1 MPNTKNFKSP
11 DELFLG
17 QKPSIKKLKPFGSK
31 VFYKVNSKKDLKKL
45 EHRARE
51 AIYLNFDQNTQCYK
65 LIDVMDW
72 KLIKSRE
79 IELVGIK
86 GESIPK
92 SKPEPEPIVVQDSGS
107 YSEELSS
114 YSSSSS
120 HSEHDEDISH
130 GDV

>member
-1 MPNTKNFKSP
+1 MLADSNLDLSLWDFAFETASALRNMVPNTKNFKSP

-65 LIDVMDW
+65 LIDVMD
-72 KLIKSRE
+72 
-79 IELVGIK
+79 
-86 GESIPK
+86 
-92 SKPEPEPIVVQDSGS
+92 
-107 YSEELSS
+107 
-114 YSSSSS
+114 
-120 HSEHDEDISH
+120 
-130 GDV
+130 